1 MTKKS
6 ALQPLICTGMEEI
19 ETPKALS
26 RVLTEPSLTNLAVQS
41 LDLAPHETQLLTKRI
56 SGCLFLGCTFTDRL
70 LQHIYRHNYIF
81 PHLDVPY
88 NPYPKS
94 LYTRHILYEDYDPRQ
109 PDSYQRTPDKVT
121 YDHFVRV
128 GKEYG
133 NIMETLA
140 QRLHDHSIT
149 DALQDFLAHY
159 PERKV
164 VAVMGGHGLSRDSET
179 YAKVARLSKWL
190 TEQGFLLVS
199 GGGPGAMEA
208 THLGA
213 WLAGQSATTLADA
226 IAHLSRAPYYN
237 DPQWLTTAFEVL
249 EQHPHSAFRSVGIP
263 TWGYGHE
270 PPTPFASHIAKYF
283 ANSIRE
289 DGLLTIA
296 KGGVVFA
303 PGSAGTMQEIFQDL
317 AQNHYET
324 HDYASP
330 MVFLDTHYWTHERPV
345 YPVIER
351 MKSRGVLSNLN
362 TGLYDSVEEVAAHLL
377 RFQE

>member
-1 MTKKS
+1 MK
-6 ALQPLICTGMEEI
+6 EI
-19 ETPKALS
+19 ETPEGLTQ
-26 RVLTEPSLTNLAVQS
+26 VLTEPALTDLAIQS
-41 LDLAPHETQLLTKRI
+41 LDLAPFEAQLLDKPIT
-56 SGCLFLGCTFTDRL
+56 GCLFLGCTFTDRL
-70 LQHIYRHNYIF
+70 LQHIYRRNYIF

-88 NPYPKS
+88 NPYPKA
-94 LYTRHILYEDYDPRQ
+94 LYDRQTLYEHYNPQQ
-109 PDSYQRTPDKVT
+109 PDSYERTLDKIT
-121 YDHFVRV
+121 YEHFVRV

-149 DALQDFLAHY
+149 DALHDFLTHY

-164 VAVMGGHGLSRDSET
+164 VAVMGGHGLSRDSEN
-179 YAKVARLSKWL
+179 YGKVARLSRGL

-213 WLAGQSATTLADA
+213 WLAGKPEATLGEA
-226 IAHLSRAPYYN
+226 IVHLSSAPYYD
-237 DPQWLTTAFEVL
+237 DPRWLPTAFEVL
-249 EQHPHSAFRSVGIP
+249 AQHPRSAFRSVGIP

-289 DGLLTIA
+289 DGLLAIA

-345 YPVIER
+345 YPVIEQ
-351 MKSRGVLSNLN
+351 MSSRGDVSNLN
-362 TGLYDSVEEVAAHLL
+362 IGIYDSIEKIAAHLL
-377 RFQE
+377 RFQDK

>member
-1 MTKKS
+1 MK
-6 ALQPLICTGMEEI
+6 EI
-19 ETPKALS
+19 ETPEGLAH
-26 RVLTEPSLTNLAVQS
+26 VLTEPVLTNLAIQS
-41 LDLAPHETQLLTKRI
+41 LDLAPHEAQLLTRCV

-88 NPYPKS
+88 NPYPKA
-94 LYTRHILYEDYDPRQ
+94 LYDRHTLYEDYDPRQ
-109 PDSYQRTPDKVT
+109 PASYQRTPDKIT

-133 NIMETLA
+133 NIVETLA

-190 TEQGFLLVS
+190 TEQRFMLVS

-213 WLAGQSATTLADA
+213 WLAGQSANTLAEA
-226 IAHLSRAPYYN
+226 ITHLSQAPYYD
-237 DPQWLTTAFEVL
+237 DPRWLPTAFEVL
-249 EQHPHSAFRSVGIP
+249 GQHPHSAFRSVGIP

-289 DGLLTIA
+289 DGLLAIA

-303 PGSAGTMQEIFQDL
+303 PGSAGTLQEIFQDL

-324 HDYASP
+324 HNYASP

-345 YPVIER
+345 YPVIEE

-362 TGLYDSVEEVAAHLL
+362 TGLYDSVEAVAAHLL

>member
-1 MTKKS
+1 
-6 ALQPLICTGMEEI
+6 ME
-19 ETPKALS
+19 ALS
-26 RVLTEPSLTNLAVQS
+26 YPSLTQLAVQS
-41 LDLAPHETQLLTKRI
+41 LDLSPWEDQLLAKEI
-56 SGCLFLGCTFTDRL
+56 SGCLFLGCTFSDRL
-70 LQHIYRHNYIF
+70 LHHVYRRNYIF

-94 LYTRHILYEDYDPRQ
+94 LYDRHTLYESYDPAL
-109 PDSYQRTPDKVT
+109 PESYQSTPDKRI

-149 DALQDFLAHY
+149 DALHDFLTQY

-164 VAVMGGHGLSRDSET
+164 VAVMGGHGLPRDSDN
-179 YAKVARLSKWL
+179 YGKVVQLAKKL
-190 TEQGFLLVS
+190 TEQSCLMVS

-208 THLGA
+208 THVGA
-213 WLAGQSATTLADA
+213 WLAGRSDATVAAVLQ
-226 IAHLSRAPYYN
+226 HLMKAPCYD
-237 DPQWLTTAFEVL
+237 DPRWLPTAFEVL
-249 EQHPHSAFRSVGIP
+249 AQYPESTFRSVGIP

-270 PPTPFASHIAKYF
+270 PPTPFASHMAKYF

-289 DGLLTIA
+289 EGLLAIA

-324 HDYASP
+324 FDYASP
-330 MVFLDTHYWTHERPV
+330 MVFLDTQYWSFDRPV
-345 YPVIER
+345 YPIIEL
-351 MKSRGVLSNLN
+351 MKLRDNVANLN
-362 TGLYDSVEEVAAHLL
+362 LGIYDTVDEIMAHLED
-377 RFQE
+377 FQGLK

>member
-1 MTKKS
+1 MK
-6 ALQPLICTGMEEI
+6 EI
-19 ETPKALS
+19 ETSEGLTQALAKPA
-26 RVLTEPSLTNLAVQS
+26 LNNLAIQS
-41 LDLAPHETQLLTKRI
+41 LDLAPFEERLLSKPVT
-56 SGCLFLGCTFTDRL
+56 GCLFLGCTFTDGL
-70 LQHIYRHNYIF
+70 LQHIYRRNYIF

-88 NPYPKS
+88 NPYPKA
-94 LYTRHILYEDYDPRQ
+94 LYDRRDLYEHYDPQQ
-109 PDSYQRTPDKVT
+109 PDSYQRTPDKIT

-149 DALQDFLAHY
+149 DALHDFLTHY

-164 VAVMGGHGLSRDSET
+164 VAVMGGHGLSRDSEN
-179 YAKVARLSKWL
+179 YGKVARLSRWL

-213 WLAGQSATTLADA
+213 WLAGKPEAILAEA
-226 IAHLSRAPYYN
+226 IAHLGAAPYYD
-237 DPQWLTTAFEVL
+237 DPQWLPTAFEVL
-249 EQHPHSAFRSVGIP
+249 EQHPHSTFRSVGIP

-289 DGLLTIA
+289 DGLLAIA

-345 YPVIER
+345 YPVVDL
-351 MKSRGVLSNLN
+351 MSSRGDLSNLN
-362 TGLYDSVEEVAAHLL
+362 IGLYDTIEEITTHLL
-377 RFQE
+377 QFQKE